1 MSFIMG
7 TGAKE
12 MPEGGIRMIRRTLAL
27 LIAALLIGLQG
38 AQAEVLDRLVP
49 DAELVGEARFKV
61 MFFKIYDAQL
71 YAPNGRYSAGNPY
84 SLRLHYLINAK
95 KGRIVSSTVKEMRRM
110 KAASNAQIESWVPV
124 MDSAFIDMPKGSHA
138 DFIHTSDGR
147 LTLVADGEIIT
158 TPLGTATL
166 DAIAPV
172 TPEQSAPIIA
182 ATPCDINPSAAAVA
196 AAESTQVESASK
208 TDIFFPPNKD
218 PDAEASSK
226 ANLAE
231 SLIAG
236 VRDSIGPVNP
246 KIIPILIACPSAIT
260 FVPKLETSINAAINS
275 FFIIFLFYC

>member
-1 MSFIMG
+1 
-7 TGAKE
+7 

-147 LTLVADGEIIT
+147 LTLVADGEIISVIEDT
-158 TPLGTATL
+158 VLAKAIMDIWLG
-166 DAIAPV
+166 P
-172 TPEQSAPIIA
+172 
-182 ATPCDINPSAAAVA
+182 
-196 AAESTQVESASK
+196 K
-208 TDIFFPPNKD
+208 
-218 PDAEASSK
+218 
-226 ANLAE
+226 
-231 SLIAG
+231 
-236 VRDSIGPVNP
+236 VRDQRFQDNLMGRS
-246 KIIPILIACPSAIT
+246 K
-260 FVPKLETSINAAINS
+260 
-275 FFIIFLFYC
+275 